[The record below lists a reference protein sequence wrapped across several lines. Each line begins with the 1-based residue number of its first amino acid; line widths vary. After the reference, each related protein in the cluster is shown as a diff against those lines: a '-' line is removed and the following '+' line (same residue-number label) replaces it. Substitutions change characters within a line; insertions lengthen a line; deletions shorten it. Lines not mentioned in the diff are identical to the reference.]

1 MRHYTRGYSDQAYLR
16 KFRVL
21 IQGRDLAGLGWRLPH
36 SPQNFAPWGSL
47 VPQLI
52 QNGQDC
58 FEAVPALVVCRGG
71 ASVGS
76 TLFFCKELFDWLLDV
91 VPRLIRRNS
100 AATNSPAKIPVNAP
114 SVVASV
120 VSVVVVI
127 LVNVDIA
134 VTASGISVE
143 VVKLVSV

>member
-1 MRHYTRGYSDQAYLR
+1 
-16 KFRVL
+16 VP
-21 IQGRDLAGLGWRLPH
+21 IQRRDLAGLGRRLPH

-52 QNGQDC
+52 QNGPDC
-58 FEAVPALVVCRGG
+58 FEVFAALVVC
-71 ASVGS
+71 
-76 TLFFCKELFDWLLDV
+76 KELFEWLLDE
-91 VPRLIRRNS
+91 VPRLIRRNNV
-100 AATNSPAKIPVNAP
+100 ATNSPAKIPIIAL
-114 SVVASV
+114 SVVTSV

-134 VTASGISVE
+134 VTGSGVSVE